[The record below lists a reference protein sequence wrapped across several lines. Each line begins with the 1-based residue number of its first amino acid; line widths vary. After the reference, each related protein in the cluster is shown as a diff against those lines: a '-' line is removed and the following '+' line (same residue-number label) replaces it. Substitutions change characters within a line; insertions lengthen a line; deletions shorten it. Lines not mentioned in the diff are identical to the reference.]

1 MAAKFLC
8 GYCQAVS
15 VPTRKGLRSHV
26 TQNPFC
32 RAARA
37 RQAQL
42 NIAAGNVLPPE
53 PALVPGEDVNTD
65 PHVEVDDTYADIPT
79 PPPSSAARDAQ
90 SNPHRVT
97 VEEVEDIE
105 PGGLPRRPWLGEY
118 PDPTVGNVLR
128 QAKTFFEDIHERKSV
143 TGQSNFAPFAN
154 REEWE
159 LARFLMR
166 SGLSQEAIQDYLTLP
181 IVCQC
186 SVLRSD
192 VGTTYSTI

>member
-1 MAAKFLC
+1 MGPFGVRRRGPITGSGTGCDTSTVTTSQQDVPEHIPPAA
-8 GYCQAVS
+8 
-15 VPTRKGLRSHV
+15 
-26 TQNPFC
+26 
-32 RAARA
+32 
-37 RQAQL
+37 
-42 NIAAGNVLPPE
+42 
-53 PALVPGEDVNTD
+53 PALISAGDVNFGD
-65 PHVEVDDTYADIPT
+65 PHMEVDDSYSGPH
-79 PPPSSAARDAQ
+79 PSSGPDTQ
-90 SNPHRVT
+90 LNPRRVT

-143 TGQSNFAPFAN
+143 AGQSNFAPFAN

-159 LARFLMR
+159 LARFLVR

-192 VGTTYSTI
+192 VGTTYSTV